1 MNLYLVQH
9 GEAKP
14 EREDPERPLA
24 DRGRDDIVRLG
35 KLLARAGVRVS
46 EIRHSGKRRAHETAQ
61 ILAKALQ
68 PAGGVVLEAGLAPK
82 DPVESIA
89 REVSS
94 LNEDI
99 MLVGHLPHLGRLATV
114 LLLAGRHEPPVV
126 RFVPGTLAR
135 LDRSDGWSVG
145 WLVPPELTLCG

>member
-14 EREDPERPLA
+14 ETEDPERPLA
-24 DRGRDDIVRLG
+24 DRGREDIARLA
-35 KLLARAGVRVS
+35 KLLARAAVS
-46 EIRHSGKRRAHETAQ
+46 VAEIRHSGKRRAQETAQ
-61 ILAKALQ
+61 ILAEALH
-68 PAGGVVLEAGLAPK
+68 PTRGVLLATGLAPK
-82 DPVESIA
+82 DPVEGIA
-89 REVSS
+89 REVSH

-114 LLLAGRHEPPVV
+114 LILAGRQEPPVV

-135 LDRSDGWSVG
+135 LDRSGGWSVG
-145 WLVPPELTLCG
+145 WLVPPELTLYS

>member
-14 EREDPERPLA
+14 ETEDTERPLA
-24 DRGRDDIVRLG
+24 DRGRNDIVRLG
-35 KLLARAGVRVS
+35 TLLARAGVSVA

-61 ILAKALQ
+61 ILAEALH
-68 PAGGVVLEAGLAPK
+68 PTRGVVLATGLAPK

-89 REVSS
+89 REVSY
-94 LNEDI
+94 LDEDI

-114 LLLAGRHEPPVV
+114 LLTGHQDPSVV
-126 RFVPGTLAR
+126 GFVPGTLAR
-135 LDRSDGWSVG
+135 LDRSGGWSVG